1 MSERADPT
9 HDVAGESLG
18 DSWLEHVGSLGA
30 ENVGHGFQGQLPR
43 DGNDADCVVVSAAL
57 CRHEQ
62 SLEHSTLVDTERE
75 GGRPAVSESGIGRVS
90 AVGEVVDP
98 IGHGGSVESHEG
110 RGRTFH
116 TALPPSGPRTDP
128 DARVD
133 EPLTAS
139 MTAQHPDFDDEQ
151 AYIAHAYA
159 CLERSRE
166 DAWKVR
172 GLTEAGVGGTFQN
185 RFERNAIDEQ
195 LVRRLTDLDLG
206 DAALVFGR
214 IDRAVET
221 SAGGAP
227 DGDAPDG
234 IESFHIGRLAV
245 ADENRDPVVVDWR
258 APVAEPFYR
267 ATGRQPM
274 GLARR
279 RHFVVDGPTL
289 VGIEDELFGEGHLG
303 IGHDEGLEESL
314 DGAVV
319 HSSGLR
325 GYSTLM
331 ASIERG
337 RTGQL
342 GDIVATIQSE
352 QDEIIR
358 SPQAGV
364 LVVQGGP
371 GTGKTVVALHRAA
384 YLLYTNRFPLEDQ
397 GVLVI
402 GPNRV
407 FLRYIER
414 VLPSLGEAGVE
425 QVVLGDLVDDVA
437 VGFDVRESAVA
448 ARVKGDVRMIDVID
462 RAVLDRERPL
472 REDLVLP
479 FRTGYVRLTA
489 AESERIVKA
498 ARRRFRRHNAG
509 RKWVETEVWAAIAS
523 TWREGGAGPGEL
535 REALRGTDEM
545 RMAFERMWP
554 LLTPAQLLHDLFGS
568 RALLRSAGQRYLSAD
583 EIESLHRER
592 SSDVESVRWSES
604 DVALLDEAFVVLGP
618 KPRKNGKID
627 ENDEIRTYGHIVID
641 EVQDLTPMQLRMVAR
656 RSLSGSMTIV
666 GDIAQATGAHAPS
679 SWDDVLAHLPQPRSG
694 RDELNRVI
702 GLSVG
707 YRIPGQIMELANRV
721 MAVAAP
727 GLRAP
732 SAVRLGPAPPSFV
745 SATHETLLD
754 RTVDETVALVDLVGG
769 GNVAVV
775 TPNDMIDDV
784 SDALTS
790 RGIEHGRATRSALDS
805 GVTVVPVGLVK
816 GLELDG
822 VVVVEPSR
830 IVGDDERGMR
840 ALYVA
845 LTRSTQRL
853 SIVHADEL
861 PEPLRAE

>member
-1 MSERADPT
+1 
-9 HDVAGESLG
+9 
-18 DSWLEHVGSLGA
+18 
-30 ENVGHGFQGQLPR
+30 
-43 DGNDADCVVVSAAL
+43 
-57 CRHEQ
+57 
-62 SLEHSTLVDTERE
+62 
-75 GGRPAVSESGIGRVS
+75 
-90 AVGEVVDP
+90 
-98 IGHGGSVESHEG
+98 
-110 RGRTFH
+110 
-116 TALPPSGPRTDP
+116 
-128 DARVD
+128 
-133 EPLTAS
+133 
-139 MTAQHPDFDDEQ
+139 MTVQHPDFDDEQ
-151 AYIAHAYA
+151 AYIEHAYA
-159 CLERSRE
+159 CLELSRQ

-172 GLTEAGVGGTFQN
+172 ELTEAGVGGTFQN

-195 LVRRLTDLDLG
+195 LIRRLTDLDLG

-214 IDRAVET
+214 IDRLVET
-221 SAGGAP
+221 EI
-227 DGDAPDG
+227 DGTGSDG
-234 IESFHIGRLAV
+234 TGDNASETESFHIGRLAV

-279 RHFVVDGPTL
+279 RHFVVEGPTL
-289 VGIEDELFGEGHLG
+289 LGIEDELFGEGHLG
-303 IGHDEGLEESL
+303 IGDDEGLA
-314 DGAVV
+314 GASGLV
-319 HSSGLR
+319 HTSGLR

-425 QVVLGDLVDDVA
+425 QVVLADLVDDVR
-437 VGFDVRESAVA
+437 VGSDVRESALA
-448 ARVKGDVRMIDVID
+448 ARVKGDVRMVDVID

-472 REDLVLP
+472 RDDLVVP
-479 FRTGYVRLTA
+479 FRTGYLRLTA

-509 RKWVETEVWAAIAS
+509 RKWVENEVWSSMAS
-523 TWREGGAGPGEL
+523 TWREGNVSANDV
-535 REALRGTDEM
+535 RDVLRGTDEM
-545 RMAFERMWP
+545 RIAFERMWP
-554 LLTPAQLLHDLFGS
+554 YLTPAQLLHDLFGS
-568 RALLRSAGQRYLSAD
+568 GALLRSAGRKSLTDD
-583 EIESLHRER
+583 EVESLYRER
-592 SSDVESVRWSES
+592 SSSVDEVRWSEA

-627 ENDEIRTYGHIVID
+627 ESDEIRTYGHIVVD
-641 EVQDLTPMQLRMVAR
+641 EVQDLTPMQLRMVSR

-721 MAVAAP
+721 MEVATP

-745 SATHETLLD
+745 SASADELLARVVDVTLEM
-754 RTVDETVALVDLVGG
+754 VEAVSG

-775 TPNDMIDDV
+775 TPNGMSDAV
-784 SDALTS
+784 SDALS
-790 RGIEHGRATRSALDS
+790 ARGVDHGRASRSALDS

-822 VVVVEPSR
+822 VVVVEPRR
-830 IVGDDERGMR
+830 IVAGESQGMR

-853 SIVHADEL
+853 SIVHSEAL
-861 PEPLRAE
+861 PGPLRTE

>member
-1 MSERADPT
+1 
-9 HDVAGESLG
+9 
-18 DSWLEHVGSLGA
+18 
-30 ENVGHGFQGQLPR
+30 
-43 DGNDADCVVVSAAL
+43 
-57 CRHEQ
+57 
-62 SLEHSTLVDTERE
+62 
-75 GGRPAVSESGIGRVS
+75 
-90 AVGEVVDP
+90 
-98 IGHGGSVESHEG
+98 
-110 RGRTFH
+110 
-116 TALPPSGPRTDP
+116 
-128 DARVD
+128 
-133 EPLTAS
+133 
-139 MTAQHPDFDDEQ
+139 MTVQHPDFDDEQ
-151 AYIAHAYA
+151 AYIEHAYA
-159 CLERSRE
+159 CLELSRQ

-172 GLTEAGVGGTFQN
+172 ELTEAGVGGTFQN

-195 LVRRLTDLDLG
+195 LIRRLTDLDLG

-214 IDRAVET
+214 IDRLIEDGSDGTAENAAVT
-221 SAGGAP
+221 
-227 DGDAPDG
+227 
-234 IESFHIGRLAV
+234 ESFHIGRLAV

-279 RHFVVDGPTL
+279 RHFVVEGSTL
-289 VGIEDELFGEGHLG
+289 LGIEDELFGEGHLG
-303 IGHDEGLEESL
+303 IGHDDGLASASGL
-314 DGAVV
+314 V
-319 HSSGLR
+319 HTSGLR

-425 QVVLGDLVDDVA
+425 QVVLADLVDDVR
-437 VGFDVRESAVA
+437 VGSDVRELALS
-448 ARVKGDVRMIDVID
+448 ARVKGDVRMVDVID

-472 REDLVLP
+472 RDDLVVP
-479 FRTGYVRLTA
+479 FRTGYLRLTA

-509 RKWVETEVWAAIAS
+509 RKWVENEVWSSMAS
-523 TWREGGAGPGEL
+523 TWREGNVSANDA
-535 REALRGTDEM
+535 RDVLRGTDEM
-545 RMAFERMWP
+545 RIALERMWP
-554 LLTPAQLLHDLFGS
+554 YLTPAQLLHDLFGS
-568 RALLRSAGQRYLSAD
+568 RALLRSAGRKSLSDD
-583 EIESLHRER
+583 EVESLYRER
-592 SSDVESVRWSES
+592 SASVDEVRWSEA

-627 ENDEIRTYGHIVID
+627 ESDEIRTYGHIVVD
-641 EVQDLTPMQLRMVAR
+641 EVQDLTPMQLRMVSR

-721 MAVAAP
+721 MEVATP

-745 SATHETLLD
+745 SASADELLA
-754 RTVDETVALVDLVGG
+754 RVVDVTIEMVEAVSG

-775 TPNDMIDDV
+775 TPNGMSDAV
-784 SDALTS
+784 SDALS
-790 RGIEHGRATRSALDS
+790 ARGVDHGRASRSALDS

-822 VVVVEPSR
+822 VVVVEPRR
-830 IVGDDERGMR
+830 IVAGESQGMR

-853 SIVHADEL
+853 SIVHAEAL
-861 PEPLRAE
+861 PEPLRTE

>member
-1 MSERADPT
+1 
-9 HDVAGESLG
+9 
-18 DSWLEHVGSLGA
+18 
-30 ENVGHGFQGQLPR
+30 
-43 DGNDADCVVVSAAL
+43 
-57 CRHEQ
+57 
-62 SLEHSTLVDTERE
+62 
-75 GGRPAVSESGIGRVS
+75 
-90 AVGEVVDP
+90 
-98 IGHGGSVESHEG
+98 
-110 RGRTFH
+110 
-116 TALPPSGPRTDP
+116 
-128 DARVD
+128 
-133 EPLTAS
+133 

-151 AYIAHAYA
+151 AYIDHAYA
-159 CLERSRE
+159 CLEKSRE

-172 GLTEAGVGGTFQN
+172 DLTEAGVGGTFQN

-195 LVRRLTDLDLG
+195 LVRRLTDLELG

-214 IDRAVET
+214 IDRQAQ
-221 SAGGAP
+221 GGRP
-227 DGDAPDG
+227 TD

-267 ATGRQPM
+267 ATGREPM

-279 RHFVVDGPTL
+279 RHFVVESSKL
-289 VGIEDELFGEGHLG
+289 LGIEDELFGDGHLG
-303 IGHDEGLEESL
+303 IGHDEGLANEGL
-314 DGAVV
+314 V
-319 HSSGLR
+319 HVSGLR

-342 GDIVATIQSE
+342 GDIVATIQAE

-358 SPQAGV
+358 SPQPGV

-425 QVVLGDLVDDVA
+425 QVVLNDLVP
-437 VGFDVRESAVA
+437 DVRFSVGAERRDAPA
-448 ARVKGDVRMIDVID
+448 TARVKGDIRMVDVID
-462 RAVLDRERPL
+462 KAVLDRERPL
-472 REDLVLP
+472 RDELVVPYRAGYLRLP
-479 FRTGYVRLTA
+479 A
-489 AESERIVKA
+489 SESERIIKA

-509 RKWVETEVWAAIAS
+509 RKWVENEVWQSMAS
-523 TWREGGAGPGEL
+523 SSRDGATTASEV
-535 REALRGTDEM
+535 RDALRSTDEM

-568 RALLRSAGQRYLSAD
+568 RALLKSAAQKYLSEAEYGALFRD
-583 EIESLHRER
+583 R
-592 SSDVESVRWSES
+592 SVDVHDVRWTDD
-604 DVALLDEAFVVLGP
+604 DVALLDEAFVALGP
-618 KPRKNGKID
+618 KPGKNGKVD
-627 ENDEIRTYGHIVID
+627 EADEIRTYGHIVVD

-666 GDIAQATGAHAPS
+666 GDIAQATGAHAPA
-679 SWDDVLAHLPQPRSG
+679 SWDDVLAHLPAPRAG
-694 RDELNRVI
+694 REDTNRVI

-721 MAVAAP
+721 MEAATP

-732 SAVRLGPAPPSFV
+732 TAVRLGPSAPVFV
-745 SATHETLLD
+745 SSSTDELLD
-754 RTVDETVALVDLVGG
+754 ATARATAELVESLAG

-775 TPNDMIDDV
+775 TPNHLA
-784 SDALTS
+784 DAVADTLAS
-790 RGIEHGRATRSALDS
+790 HGIEHGRATRSALDT

-822 VVVVEPSR
+822 VVVVEPTQ
-830 IVGDDERGMR
+830 IVDGEPQGMR
-840 ALYVA
+840 SLYVA

-853 SIVHADEL
+853 TIVHSGSL
-861 PEPLRAE
+861 PEPLR